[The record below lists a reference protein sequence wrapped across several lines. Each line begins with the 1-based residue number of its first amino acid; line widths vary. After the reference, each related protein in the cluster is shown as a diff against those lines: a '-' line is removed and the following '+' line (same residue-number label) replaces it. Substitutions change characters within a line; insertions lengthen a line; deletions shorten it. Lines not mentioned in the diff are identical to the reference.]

1 MEKRK
6 EKVREFEK
14 SVERRIELFVSE
26 SIERENELN
35 K

>member
-6 EKVREFEK
+6 EKVRPFAK
-14 SVERRIELFVSE
+14 SVERRMELFVSE
-26 SIERENELN
+26 SIERENELD